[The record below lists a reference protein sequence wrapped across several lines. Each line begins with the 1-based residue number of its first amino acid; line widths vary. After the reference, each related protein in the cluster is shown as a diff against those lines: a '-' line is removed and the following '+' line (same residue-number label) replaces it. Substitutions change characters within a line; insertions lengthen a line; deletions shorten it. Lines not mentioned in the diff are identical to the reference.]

1 MFRYFGIRRP
11 AARPDVQPEPAL
23 RGPMTDEYVRELQK
37 RLAEKRAA
45 AIAELGDRWLFHPS
59 RTIK

>member
-1 MFRYFGIRRP
+1 MIFRLLAPRRAAQP
-11 AARPDVQPEPAL
+11 APEPAL

-45 AIAELGDRWLFHPS
+45 AIAELGDRWLLHP
-59 RTIK
+59 RNRIR

>member
-1 MFRYFGIRRP
+1 MIFRLLAPRR
-11 AARPDVQPEPAL
+11 AVQAPPEPAL

-45 AIAELGDRWLFHPS
+45 AIAERGDRWLRHP
-59 RTIK
+59 RNRIR